1 MSVRIQAR
9 RCSIQLGVGVA
20 LDVVL
25 LLMLPRLAMS
35 GGDVRDFRMALAY
48 AAMGAAAMVCVVP
61 VARRGTDLQRVGAV
75 VVLILSSMAFWP
87 AVDYWLRMKN

>member
-1 MSVRIQAR
+1 
-9 RCSIQLGVGVA
+9 

-48 AAMGAAAMVCVVP
+48 AAMGAAAMISVVP
-61 VARRGTDLQRVGAV
+61 VGRRGTDLQRVGAV
-75 VVLILSSMAFWP
+75 VVLVLSALAFWP

>member
-1 MSVRIQAR
+1 
-9 RCSIQLGVGVA
+9 
-20 LDVVL
+20 
-25 LLMLPRLAMS
+25 
-35 GGDVRDFRMALAY
+35 MALAY

>member
-1 MSVRIQAR
+1 
-9 RCSIQLGVGVA
+9 
-20 LDVVL
+20 L

-35 GGDVRDFRMALAY
+35 GGDARDFRMALAY
-48 AAMGAAAMVCVVP
+48 AAMGAAAMISVAP

-75 VVLILSSMAFWP
+75 VVLILSALAFWP